1 MEKSPARILGVTAA
15 LLACGAVFGALAAVV
30 AAVLA
35 FNITEGP
42 PFSLYA
48 QTYVFVAV
56 VGAVLGGVLLPAAC
70 WLLLRRVPL
79 GLAFLGTVLG
89 TVMGAVPGW
98 VLGHDMKLMLGPVGG
113 AVLGFLLAT
122 ILLRLRFSA
131 PRPAGDRPIARPAGL

>member
-1 MEKSPARILGVTAA
+1 MEKSPARVLGVTAA

-30 AAVLA
+30 AAAVA

-48 QTYVFVAV
+48 EIYVIAVAV
-56 VGAVLGGVLLPAAC
+56 CTALGGVLLPAAC

-89 TVMGAVPGW
+89 TVVGGVLGW
-98 VLGHDMKLMLGPVGG
+98 VLGHGVGLMFGPIAG

-131 PRPAGDRPIARPAGL
+131 PGAAGDRPIARPAGT

>member
-1 MEKSPARILGVTAA
+1 MEKSPARILGITAA
-15 LLACGAVFGALAAVV
+15 LLACGAIFGALAAVV
-30 AAVLA
+30 AAAVA

-42 PFSLYA
+42 PFSLYGEV
-48 QTYVFVAV
+48 YVIAAMA
-56 VGAVLGGVLLPAAC
+56 GAALGGVLLPTAC

-89 TVMGAVPGW
+89 TVVGGVLGW
-98 VLGHDMKLMLGPVGG
+98 VLGHDVGLLFGPIAG

-131 PRPAGDRPIARPAGL
+131 PRAAGDRPIARPAGL

>member
-15 LLACGAVFGALAAVV
+15 LLACGAIFGALAAVV
-30 AAVLA
+30 AAAVA
-35 FNITEGP
+35 FNITGGP

-48 QTYVFVAV
+48 QLYFIVAV
-56 VGAVLGGVLLPAAC
+56 VGAAMGGVLLPAAC

-89 TVMGAVPGW
+89 TVIGGVLGW
-98 VLGHDMKLMLGPVGG
+98 VLGHDMGLLFGPIAG

-122 ILLRLRFSA
+122 ILLRVRFSA
-131 PRPAGDRPIARPAGL
+131 PKPAGDRPIARPAGL